1 MGISFILLV
10 VVAVVSIITGS
21 FGCFI
26 GKRSTTGDDTTN
38 IDYPDYSSKNEN
50 YPVVPKRAA
59 LLFDQLMVALQKV
72 VDNQGKGSV
81 ESKTSVGSKGTR
93 NKISIGSISKPPA
106 HHFQTVN
113 SEIVP
118 MVDDQTMDLQR
129 RALAQSEL
137 FWRCYFNALACFK
150 KK

>member
-1 MGISFILLV
+1 NRFILILLQ
-10 VVAVVSIITGS
+10 
-21 FGCFI
+21 
-26 GKRSTTGDDTTN
+26 
-38 IDYPDYSSKNEN
+38 
-50 YPVVPKRAA
+50 VVPKRAA

-81 ESKTSVGSKGTR
+81 GSKTSVGSKGSTR
-93 NKISIGSISKPPA
+93 NKVPIESTGISKPSA
-106 HHFQTVN
+106 HQHFQTVN
-113 SEIVP
+113 SEVVP
-118 MVDDQTMDLQR
+118 MMDDQTMDLQR

>member
-26 GKRSTTGDDTTN
+26 EKRSTTGDDTTN
-38 IDYPDYSSKNEN
+38 IDYPDYSPKNEN

-81 ESKTSVGSKGTR
+81 GSKTSVGSKDL
-93 NKISIGSISKPPA
+93 IGSTAIKFNMSVFIIRIFSR
-106 HHFQTVN
+106 FQ
-113 SEIVP
+113 
-118 MVDDQTMDLQR
+118 MDLQR

>member
-1 MGISFILLV
+1 
-10 VVAVVSIITGS
+10 
-21 FGCFI
+21 
-26 GKRSTTGDDTTN
+26 
-38 IDYPDYSSKNEN
+38 
-50 YPVVPKRAA
+50 
-59 LLFDQLMVALQKV
+59 MVALQKV

-81 ESKTSVGSKGTR
+81 GSKTSVGSKG
-93 NKISIGSISKPPA
+93 ISKPPA
-106 HHFQTVN
+106 HHFQAVN

>member
-1 MGISFILLV
+1 M
-10 VVAVVSIITGS
+10 
-21 FGCFI
+21 
-26 GKRSTTGDDTTN
+26 R
-38 IDYPDYSSKNEN
+38 
-50 YPVVPKRAA
+50 VVPKRAA

-81 ESKTSVGSKGTR
+81 GSKTSVGSKGSTR
-93 NKISIGSISKPPA
+93 NQVSIGSTGISKPPA
-106 HHFQTVN
+106 HHFQAVN

>member
-26 GKRSTTGDDTTN
+26 EKRSTTGDDTTN
-38 IDYPDYSSKNEN
+38 IDYPDYSPKNEN

-81 ESKTSVGSKGTR
+81 GSKTSVGSKDL
-93 NKISIGSISKPPA
+93 IGSTGISKPPA
-106 HHFQTVN
+106 HHFN
-113 SEIVP
+113 SKIVP